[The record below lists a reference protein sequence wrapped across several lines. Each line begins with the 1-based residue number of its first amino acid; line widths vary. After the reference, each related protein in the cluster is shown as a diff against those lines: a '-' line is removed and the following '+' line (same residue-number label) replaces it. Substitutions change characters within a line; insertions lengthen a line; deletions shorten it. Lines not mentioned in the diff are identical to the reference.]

1 MRTFP
6 VSQFKARCLGLLKEV
21 RDGGEP
27 LVVTLRGQ
35 TLAVVQAQGPPQNA
49 HVETVAETL
58 DRLHPLL
65 LVEPDECEGPVRTSR
80 PSATEPLAGD

>member
-27 LVVTLRGQ
+27 LAVTLRGQ
-35 TLAVVQAQGPPQNA
+35 TLAVIQAPGQQTNDLK
-49 HVETVAETL
+49 ETVAETL

-65 LVEPDECEGPVRTSR
+65 LLEADECEAPARTSR
-80 PSATEPLAGD
+80 RSALEPLAGD